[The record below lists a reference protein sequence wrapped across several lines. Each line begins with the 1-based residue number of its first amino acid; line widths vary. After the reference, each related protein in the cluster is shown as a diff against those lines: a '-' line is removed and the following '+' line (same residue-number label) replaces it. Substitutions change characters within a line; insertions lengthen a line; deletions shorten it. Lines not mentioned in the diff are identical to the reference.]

1 MNLKQMFK
9 FDVRNPKTRTIV
21 AIVGIGIAGAVA
33 WYPLINQPKQATL
46 KQLKEE
52 EMRKQ
57 SELNSI
63 LAMKPQLNKLKEDI
77 ERASLR
83 LDSLKSIFPDQKEVP
98 KLIQEITKVAD
109 AAGIETRKF
118 SPLPDIEREYYV
130 ENRYDMSVL
139 GGYHQLANFFAF
151 LANLQLLINISDV
164 TMNVNPDVAKQMTI
178 AEEEG
183 QAPMSVVAGFRLTTF
198 SSKR

>member
-1 MNLKQMFK
+1 MNLKQIMK
-9 FDVRNPKTRTIV
+9 LDLRNPKTRTIV
-21 AIVGIGIAGAVA
+21 AIVGLGIAGAIA
-33 WYPLINQPKQATL
+33 WHPLINQPKQATL
-46 KQLKEE
+46 KQLSEE

-63 LAMKPQLNKLKEDI
+63 LAMKPQLNKLTEDI
-77 ERASLR
+77 ERASHR
-83 LDSLKSIFPDQKEVP
+83 LDSLKSIFPDQKEIP

-118 SPLPDIEREYYV
+118 SPQPDVEREYYM
-130 ENRYDMSVL
+130 ENRYDMSVV

-151 LANLQLLINISDV
+151 LANLQLLINIGDV
-164 TMNVNPDVAKQMTI
+164 TLNVNPDVARQLTI

-183 QAPMSVVAGFRLTTF
+183 QAPMSVVATFRLTTF
-198 SSKR
+198 SSRR